1 MLKSLRVTLLV
12 FIVGFSVN
20 SFAGDGVI
28 SSVKG
33 KAFSKKPEKKERRAR
48 RGQRLQ
54 PGDAIKTEAG
64 GYVKVTMSDKN
75 IFHVGPDTEVILKS
89 YQLEGEQEEGQ
100 KPLAQLEVL
109 YGKVRTVIDE
119 DFKAK
124 GHRFEVNTRAAVLGV
139 RGTDFLTEHSEVAE
153 QTRATAFS
161 GVVNITGVDEQ
172 GNSVGSID
180 LTAGQMTLINFGG
193 TPLEPLDL
201 PDSILET
208 INSGSL
214 GATGSRSL
222 KPEAIARLESD
233 VPDINVTL
241 AELPVIEPKAEPEEF
256 VDRNVISSG
265 ASGANTTVNLEL
277 LDGT

>member
-1 MLKSLRVTLLV
+1 MLISFKFTLFV
-12 FIVGFSVN
+12 FVFGFAVN

-33 KAFSKKPEKKERRAR
+33 KAFSKKPEKKERKAR

-161 GVVNITGVDEQ
+161 GVVNITGVDAQ

-180 LTAGQMTLINFGG
+180 LTAGQMTLINIGG

-201 PDSILET
+201 PDSIIET

-214 GATGSRSL
+214 GAQGSHSL
-222 KPEAIARLESD
+222 KSEAVAKLE
-233 VPDINVTL
+233 PDGVNLGAAIT
-241 AELPVIEPKAEPEEF
+241 ELTSIKPKAEPEEF
-256 VDRNVISSG
+256 VDRNVVSSG